1 MKRRSFKT
9 QNTSIGAAM
18 ADMAMLLLI
27 FFMVTTNAEPP
38 QGVEVELPEA
48 TTQQNKGDSI
58 YITIGSTGEYFFE
71 GKKTEL
77 KKIQSQL
84 SFRPDEKDKTIAI
97 SAEESIDYQYVGAL
111 LTKLREVDFLNI
123 LFVSQD
129 KKENL

>member
-1 MKRRSFKT
+1 MQT
-9 QNTSIGAAM
+9 TSIGAAM

-38 QGVEVELPEA
+38 QGVEVELPVA

-58 YITIGSTGEYFFE
+58 YITIGENGEYYFE
-71 GKKTEL
+71 GKKAEL
-77 KKIQSQL
+77 EEIKTQL
-84 SFRPDEKDKTIAI
+84 SYRPDEKDKTIAI

-111 LTKLREVDFLNI
+111 LTKLRDVDFLNI

-129 KKENL
+129 RSEN

>member
-1 MKRRSFKT
+1 
-9 QNTSIGAAM
+9 M

-38 QGVEVELPEA
+38 QGVEVELPVA

-58 YITIGSTGEYFFE
+58 YITIGENGEYYFE
-71 GKKTEL
+71 GKKAKLEDI
-77 KKIQSQL
+77 KVQL
-84 SFRPDEKDKTIAI
+84 SYRPDEKDKTIAI

-111 LTKLREVDFLNI
+111 LTKLRDVDFLNI

-129 KKENL
+129 RSEN